1 MKHVIRIRTIFL
13 LLMASVL
20 GFAHGSI
27 SSVVCK
33 MACCQPAPVV
43 EKIIVES
50 APLSCCHP
58 VTLSPS
64 IHFSSVISKKDDCCC
79 KTAPHLVAPDQAC
92 GLWHEHQQLLD
103 VAGPCSVPQVIA
115 GRSDVAPAEEALQP
129 AIQRPRPLRRWL
141 AGELTKLD
149 LHPGGKGG
157 VFALLLQRLHQV

>member
-1 MKHVIRIRTIFL
+1 MKHVIRLRTIFL

-43 EKIIVES
+43 EKIIVAS

-79 KTAPHLVAPDQAC
+79 KTAPHLVAPDQTPAVAVPFFT
-92 GLWHEHQQLLD
+92 LNLVADVVQTLD
-103 VAGPCSVPQVIA
+103 IKMPLPPVVVVA
-115 GRSDVAPAEEALQP
+115 RLNSDVDPPLPGHDMPARLRAPPTA
-129 AIQRPRPLRRWL
+129 
-141 AGELTKLD
+141 
-149 LHPGGKGG
+149 
-157 VFALLLQRLHQV
+157 

>member
-33 MACCQPAPVV
+33 MAFCQPAPVV
-43 EKIIVES
+43 EKIIVAS

-79 KTAPHLVAPDQAC
+79 KTAPKLVSPELAPAVAVSFFTLNLVA
-92 GLWHEHQQLLD
+92 D
-103 VAGPCSVPQVIA
+103 VVETIDIKIPLPPVMVVARLS
-115 GRSDVAPAEEALQP
+115 SDVDPPLPGHDMPARLRAPPVA
-129 AIQRPRPLRRWL
+129 
-141 AGELTKLD
+141 
-149 LHPGGKGG
+149 
-157 VFALLLQRLHQV
+157 